1 MQACIPDQEK
11 PKKNKKTIL
20 RKEKAKKKENRKCK
34 KDSKERIVR
43 EGNVVMT
50 TYPMINDSTVQ

>member
-43 EGNVVMT
+43 EGNSK
-50 TYPMINDSTVQ
+50 N